1 MRSCCDENHVV
12 QVHHDAPISRR
23 HDFVCG
29 CDSSEV
35 RYLLSLTCSEWDE
48 HTIAHFHQLHRKQ
61 HIHFHSRIVEVGK

>member
-1 MRSCCDENHVV
+1 MKTMWCKCIMMLQSPADM
-12 QVHHDAPISRR
+12 I
-23 HDFVCG
+23 FVCG

-48 HTIAHFHQLHRKQ
+48 HTIAHFHQLHRKE